1 MHKWDTWRH
10 KFILDSENIL
20 PRNETSQRHL
30 IKRVTWL
37 PPNSKH
43 PDLFLLTVSSS
54 CYFIFHSENELR
66 DLVAV
71 SVEAGRM
78 THHNPTGYLGSLTSA
93 LFTSYAIRGILIIK
107 SNTLLAHVFVLN

>member
-1 MHKWDTWRH
+1 MVAAKQQTSRL
-10 KFILDSENIL
+10 ISVDSH
-20 PRNETSQRHL
+20 S
-30 IKRVTWL
+30 
-37 PPNSKH
+37 
-43 PDLFLLTVSSS
+43 VSSS

-107 SNTLLAHVFVLN
+107 SNTLLAHFFVLN